1 MKTSLHLILL
11 LCVLLSLF
19 ACGHKPYP
27 HSLITADSLSNVN
40 ADSAIA
46 LLNSLKGEMRNTPEA
61 TQMYYR
67 LLCIKANDKAY
78 ITHTSD
84 SLILPVLH
92 YYIDANNEQHLPEAY
107 YYAGRVYRDLGDAP
121 QALEYFEKATEAL
134 PEDGGYALK
143 SKIYSQMGTLFDYQ
157 DLYAE
162 ALDMYKKGGQCD
174 SIIRDSISMIYKFR
188 DMANMNIELNRQ
200 DRALSYF
207 KKANQLSL
215 QLGRTDLFNM
225 VQSQLASFYID
236 LQEYDSARIALQN
249 ALKNII
255 LPDKSAI
262 YSISARFY
270 DATNNTDSAVW
281 YYNELLGFGSVYAKK
296 TAYRKLLELAIKQND
311 KKQASEYLYGYLL
324 YVDSIQK
331 LTQTETVQRMHS
343 LYNYQLREKENLQL
357 KAENHNNI
365 FWLWS
370 ISGGLIMVLLS
381 FIAYS
386 QYSKRKNLKLKQQ
399 LEKLRIIEKEN
410 QEKILFL
417 ETHKSQKEE
426 LEKSLANI
434 NTHEDNIQERQ
445 LGQRIELLNH
455 IMQQKTIENEQE
467 KEAKEY
473 LFNSD
478 LYKQLQER
486 INSARGEA
494 YITSEEWVLL
504 KELTSPAF
512 PTFFQR
518 LYSLHTLNEN
528 ELHVCVLLKLQFRP
542 ADIARLLQLK
552 PESISSIR
560 KRLYRKV
567 TGNNGNP
574 EMWDKIIHSL

>member
-1 MKTSLHLILL
+1 
-11 LCVLLSLF
+11 
-19 ACGHKPYP
+19 
-27 HSLITADSLSNVN
+27 
-40 ADSAIA
+40 
-46 LLNSLKGEMRNTPEA
+46 
-61 TQMYYR
+61 MYYR
-67 LLCIKANDKAY
+67 LVCIKANDKAY
-78 ITHTSD
+78 ILHTSD

-92 YYIDANNEQHLPEAY
+92 YYIEKNDEQHLPEAY

-121 QALEYFEKATEAL
+121 QALGYFEKATEAL

-143 SKIYSQMGTLFDYQ
+143 SKIYSQMGTLFAYQ
-157 DLYAE
+157 DMYAE
-162 ALDMYKKGGQCD
+162 ALDMYRKGGQCD

-188 DMANMNIELNRQ
+188 DMANMNIELDRQ

-215 QLGRTDLFNM
+215 QLGRTDLFYM

-236 LQEYDSARIALQN
+236 QQEYDSARIALQN
-249 ALKNII
+249 ASKDII
-255 LPDKSAI
+255 LLDKSAI

-281 YYNELLGFGSVYAKK
+281 YYNELLGFGSVYTKR

-311 KKQASEYLYGYLL
+311 KKQASEYFYGYLL

-331 LTQTETVQRMHS
+331 LTQTETAQRMHS

-357 KAENHNNI
+357 RAENHNKI
-365 FWLWS
+365 FWLWGVT
-370 ISGGLIMVLLS
+370 GGLIIVMLS
-381 FIAYS
+381 FIAYR

-417 ETHKSQKEE
+417 ERHKSQKEE

-455 IMQQKTIENEQE
+455 IMQQKTIENDQE
-467 KEAKEY
+467 K
-473 LFNSD
+473 
-478 LYKQLQER
+478 R
-486 INSARGEA
+486 M
-494 YITSEEWVLL
+494 L
-504 KELTSPAF
+504 K
-512 PTFFQR
+512 
-518 LYSLHTLNEN
+518 
-528 ELHVCVLLKLQFRP
+528 
-542 ADIARLLQLK
+542 
-552 PESISSIR
+552 
-560 KRLYRKV
+560 
-567 TGNNGNP
+567 
-574 EMWDKIIHSL
+574 